1 MTQGVI
7 DSFDLSGDN
16 LGMNGRIFYEEQYDP
31 KTGKHTL
38 SITGISIQSPTY
50 GQTWYPHGSIAVNG
64 EVVGEMDNT
73 APASHQV
80 SITAGSGWHT
90 VTLTTE
96 GRYNGFPDFPWVS
109 SEFKGNQATISVSI
123 IMYRNSSTPRSTIQ
137 GSVTIDLT
145 AVQVGGC
152 HRIGGELYRAYIG
165 TGAGAALYDVY
176 IGDSNN
182 KPVLLGQQ

>member
-7 DSFDLSGDN
+7 GSFDLSGDN

-80 SITAGSGWHT
+80 SITAGSGWHKVALHYGT
-90 VTLTTE
+90 
-96 GRYNGFPDFPWVS
+96 NGFPWVS
-109 SEFKGNQATISVSI
+109 SEFKGNQATISVTI
-123 IMYRNSSTPRSTIQ
+123 IMYRDSSTPRSTIQ